1 MAFGRSASPRSIAP
15 TEPAASWEAPRA
27 ARTKPDGAAPALI
40 RGALSVSGVL
50 GFLRDNGRRILA
62 LALALFALGV
72 VALMVLPVRYAAT
85 ALVVL
90 DPRELRVTTEQDVLP
105 GIGQDA
111 AALQSQIEIAKSD
124 GFLRPLI
131 EQLKV
136 AEDDD
141 IAGGHTDMTR
151 LLEKFRS
158 RLEITRRGLTYVIAI
173 SFTSNRSERAAYYA
187 NAVAEAFVA
196 SQGRVRTAAT
206 DEAADW
212 LKDRLKT
219 LNERLRASEDAVAA
233 FRLEHKILN
242 AGKDS
247 TTQQLR
253 VTDLNQQVSA
263 ARLRAEEAK
272 ARYDQVQRDL
282 KANVEGPV
290 KQDLLSM
297 LRAQRS
303 TLNDQIAQKKAVY
316 GDRHPDLAISYSQLA
331 DINRQIEVERKKN
344 IDTAKSEYEAQ
355 LEQQNALEKQLKAV
369 ETQMLV
375 DGQALVKL
383 QELQRDADANRNI
396 YEQFLSRF
404 KTTNEQRQL
413 QNSQT
418 KIASPAIPP
427 LRSTRPPLALLL
439 AALAIGSLLTSTA
452 GVAAMVSMSAE
463 PAPVEPPM
471 PAAVTDTQARQI
483 QVQSQV
489 QSQVQPQVT
498 LQAQPPPAAAGRPD
512 AMPRLPVWARIPD
525 LLSGTGPTTVWQRP
539 VAASAE
545 LDLGVYLRPL
555 LERIDRVPVRGC
567 KVALVLSVGKSAGG
581 NTVARSLNRAA
592 VKRGMM
598 SVLIRLQAEF
608 AGHQPPV
615 TEWNDGSTTAGLQ
628 SIDELLSAG
637 RKADARPEDDIRS
650 EFDLII
656 VHAGNLALQPDAIA
670 LAAHADLIVLVARAG
685 ELGSAAMRR
694 VTAALSRYETVPTGL
709 VVNHAPAG
717 SQAPHSEGGAL
728 GLAV

>member
-1 MAFGRSASPRSIAP
+1 MAFGSRASPRSIAP
-15 TEPAASWEAPRA
+15 TEQAASWEAPRA
-27 ARTKPDGAAPALI
+27 AKAKPDGASPGLTK
-40 RGALSVSGVL
+40 GSLTVSGTL
-50 GFLRDNGRRILA
+50 SFLRENGRRILT
-62 LALALFALGV
+62 LTLALFALGV

-90 DPRELRVTTEQDVLP
+90 DPRELRVTSEQDVLP

-131 EQLKV
+131 EQLKI
-136 AEDDD
+136 ADDDD
-141 IAGGHTDMTR
+141 IAGGYTDMTR
-151 LLEKFRS
+151 LLERFRN

-173 SFTSNRSERAAYYA
+173 SFTSNRPDRAAYYA
-187 NAVAEAFVA
+187 NAIAEAFVA
-196 SQGRVRTAAT
+196 SQGRVRTEAT
-206 DEAADW
+206 DEAAGW
-212 LKDRLKT
+212 LQDRLKT
-219 LNERLRASEDAVAA
+219 LSERLRASEDAVAA
-233 FRLEHKILN
+233 FRLEHNIVN
-242 AGKDS
+242 AGKES

-253 VTDLNQQVSA
+253 VTDLTQQVSA
-263 ARLRAEEAK
+263 ARARTEEAK
-272 ARYDQVQRDL
+272 ARYEQVQRDV

-303 TLNDQIAQKKAVY
+303 ALNDQIAQKKAVY

-331 DINRQIEVERKKN
+331 DINRQIEIERKKN

-369 ETQMLV
+369 ETKMLR

-413 QNSQT
+413 QASQT
-418 KIASPAIPP
+418 KIASVAIPP

-452 GVAAMVSMSAE
+452 AVAVTTSLSADKPE
-463 PAPVEPPM
+463 SVEAPVSREAEETPN
-471 PAAVTDTQARQI
+471 RQ
-483 QVQSQV
+483 VS
-489 QSQVQPQVT
+489 
-498 LQAQPPPAAAGRPD
+498 PPAAAARPAE
-512 AMPRLPVWARIPD
+512 AMPRLPVWARIPE
-525 LLSGTGPTTVWQRP
+525 LAPGGGINTVWQRP
-539 VAASAE
+539 VSASAE
-545 LDLGVYLRPL
+545 LDLGPHLRPL

-592 VKRGMM
+592 VNRGMM
-598 SVLIRLQAEF
+598 SVLIRLQPEF
-608 AGHQPPV
+608 AGSQPPV
-615 TEWNDGSTTAGLQ
+615 TEWQDGSTTAGLQ

-637 RKADARPEDDIRS
+637 RKPDARPEDDIRS
-650 EFDLII
+650 EFDLIV

-685 ELGSAAMRR
+685 ELDSSAMRR
-694 VTAALSRYETVPTGL
+694 VTAALARYAAVPTGL
-709 VVNHAPAG
+709 VVNHVPADSMAP
-717 SQAPHSEGGAL
+717 QPDGGAL

>member
-1 MAFGRSASPRSIAP
+1 MAFGSRPSPRSIAP
-15 TEPAASWEAPRA
+15 TEQAASWEAPRA
-27 ARTKPDGAAPALI
+27 AKVKPDGTGSALI
-40 RGALSVSGVL
+40 RGSLTVSGTL
-50 GFLRDNGRRILA
+50 SFLRENGRRILT
-62 LALALFALGV
+62 LAAALFALGIV
-72 VALMVLPVRYAAT
+72 VLMVLPVRYAAT

-90 DPRELRVTTEQDVLP
+90 DPRELRVTSDQEVLP

-131 EQLKV
+131 EQLKI
-136 AEDDD
+136 ADDEDV
-141 IAGGHTDMTR
+141 AGGYTDMTR
-151 LLEKFRS
+151 VLERFRN

-173 SFTSNRSERAAYYA
+173 SFTSNRPERAAYYA
-187 NAVAEAFVA
+187 NAIAEAFVA
-196 SQGRVRTAAT
+196 SQGRVRTEAT

-212 LKDRLKT
+212 LKDRLKA

-233 FRLEHKILN
+233 FRLEHNIVN
-242 AGKDS
+242 AGKES

-253 VTDLNQQVSA
+253 VTDLTQQVSA
-263 ARLRAEEAK
+263 ARARTEEAK
-272 ARYDQVQRDL
+272 ARYEQVQRDL

-331 DINRQIEVERKKN
+331 DINRQIEIERKKN

-355 LEQQNALEKQLKAV
+355 REQQNALEKQLKAV
-369 ETQMLV
+369 ETKMLV

-404 KTTNEQRQL
+404 KTTSEQRQL
-413 QNSQT
+413 QASQT
-418 KIASPAIPP
+418 KVASIAIPP
-427 LRSTRPPLALLL
+427 VRSTRPPLALLL
-439 AALAIGSLLTSTA
+439 AALAIGSLLTSTGA
-452 GVAAMVSMSAE
+452 VAVMTSVSADE
-463 PAPVEPPM
+463 PASVQA
-471 PAAVTDTQARQI
+471 PASVDAEGAPDRQ
-483 QVQSQV
+483 V
-489 QSQVQPQVT
+489 
-498 LQAQPPPAAAGRPD
+498 QPPPAAVPRPEP
-512 AMPRLPVWARIPD
+512 MPSLPVWVRIPE
-525 LLSGTGPTTVWQRP
+525 LASGAGISTVWQKP
-539 VAASAE
+539 VATSAE
-545 LDLGVYLRPL
+545 LDVGTHLRPL

-592 VKRGMM
+592 VNRGMM
-598 SVLIRLQAEF
+598 SVLIRLQPEF
-608 AGHQPPV
+608 ASHQPPV
-615 TEWNDGSTTAGLQ
+615 TEWHDGSTTACLQ
-628 SIDELLSAG
+628 SIEELLSAG
-637 RKADARPEDDIRS
+637 RKPDARPEDDIRS

-670 LAAHADLIVLVARAG
+670 LASHADLIVLVARAG

-694 VTAALSRYETVPTGL
+694 VTAALSKHAAVPTGL
-709 VVNHAPAG
+709 VVNHVPAG
-717 SQAPHSEGGAL
+717 SVAPQPEGGAL

>member
-1 MAFGRSASPRSIAP
+1 MAFGSRASPRSIAP
-15 TEPAASWEAPRA
+15 TEQAASWEAPRA
-27 ARTKPDGAAPALI
+27 TKVRPDGTGSALI
-40 RGALSVSGVL
+40 KGSLTILGTLS
-50 GFLRDNGRRILA
+50 FLRENGRRILT
-62 LALALFALGV
+62 LAAALFALGIV
-72 VALMVLPVRYAAT
+72 VLVVLPVRYAAT

-90 DPRELRVTTEQDVLP
+90 DPRELRVTSDQEVLP

-131 EQLKV
+131 EQLKI
-136 AEDDD
+136 ADDED

-151 LLEKFRS
+151 LLERFRK

-173 SFTSNRSERAAYYA
+173 SFTSNRPERAAYYA
-187 NAVAEAFVA
+187 NAIAEAFVA
-196 SQGRVRTAAT
+196 SQGRVRTEAT

-219 LNERLRASEDAVAA
+219 LNERLRTSEDAVAA
-233 FRLEHKILN
+233 FRLEHNIVN
-242 AGKDS
+242 AGKES

-253 VTDLNQQVSA
+253 VTDLSQQVSA
-263 ARLRAEEAK
+263 ARARTEEAK
-272 ARYDQVQRDL
+272 ARYEQVQRDL

-303 TLNDQIAQKKAVY
+303 ALNDQIAQKKAVY

-331 DINRQIEVERKKN
+331 DINRQIEIERKKN

-355 LEQQNALEKQLKAV
+355 REQQNALEKQLKAV
-369 ETQMLV
+369 ETKILV

-413 QNSQT
+413 QASQT
-418 KIASPAIPP
+418 KVASLAIPP
-427 LRSTRPPLALLL
+427 VRSTRPPLALLL
-439 AALAIGSLLTSTA
+439 AALAIGSLLTSTGA
-452 GVAAMVSMSAE
+452 VAVMTSVSVDEPTSVQVPASVDAE
-463 PAPVEPPM
+463 EAPN
-471 PAAVTDTQARQI
+471 RQ
-483 QVQSQV
+483 V
-489 QSQVQPQVT
+489 
-498 LQAQPPPAAAGRPD
+498 QPPPAAVPRPEP
-512 AMPRLPVWARIPD
+512 MPSLVVWARIPE
-525 LLSGTGPTTVWQRP
+525 LASGAGASTVWQKP
-539 VAASAE
+539 VATSAE
-545 LDLGVYLRPL
+545 LDLGTHLRPL
-555 LERIDRVPVRGC
+555 LEQIDRVPVRGC

-592 VKRGMM
+592 VNRGMM
-598 SVLIRLQAEF
+598 SVLIRLQPEF
-608 AGHQPPV
+608 ASHQPPV
-615 TEWNDGSTTAGLQ
+615 TEWHDGSTTAGLQ
-628 SIDELLSAG
+628 SIEELLSAG
-637 RKADARPEDDIRS
+637 RKPDARPEDNIRS

-694 VTAALSRYETVPTGL
+694 VTAALSKYPAVPTGL
-709 VVNHAPAG
+709 VVNRVPAG
-717 SQAPHSEGGAL
+717 SVVPQPEDGAL

>member
-27 ARTKPDGAAPALI
+27 ATTKPDSAAPTLI
-40 RGALSVSGVL
+40 KGSLTVTGALS
-50 GFLRDNGRRILA
+50 FLRENGRRILT

-72 VALMVLPVRYAAT
+72 IVLMVLPVRYAAT
-85 ALVVL
+85 ALVVV
-90 DPRELRVTTEQDVLP
+90 DPRELRVTSEQDVLP

-131 EQLKV
+131 EQLKI
-136 AEDDD
+136 ADDAD
-141 IAGGHTDMTR
+141 IAGGYTDMTR
-151 LLEKFRS
+151 LLEKFRN
-158 RLEITRRGLTYVIAI
+158 RLDISRRGLTYVIAI
-173 SFTSNRSERAAYYA
+173 SFTSNNAERAAHYA
-187 NAVAEAFVA
+187 NAIAEAFVA
-196 SQGRVRTAAT
+196 SQGRVRTEAT

-212 LKDRLKT
+212 LKDRLKA
-219 LNERLRASEDAVAA
+219 LNERLRVSEDAVAA
-233 FRLEHKILN
+233 FRFEHKILN

-263 ARLRAEEAK
+263 ARARTEEAK
-272 ARYDQVQRDL
+272 ARYEQVQRDL

-355 LEQQNALEKQLKAV
+355 LEQQNALEKQLRAV

-383 QELQRDADANRNI
+383 QELQRDADANKNI

-413 QNSQT
+413 QSSQT
-418 KIASPAIPP
+418 KIASLAIPP
-427 LRSTRPPLALLL
+427 MRSTRPPLALLL
-439 AALAIGSLLTSTA
+439 AALAIGSILTSTA
-452 GVAAMVSMSAE
+452 AVAAMGSMSDG
-463 PAPVEPPM
+463 PAPAEAPAQTPAQTARAEAAETQVQRPA
-471 PAAVTDTQARQI
+471 PAARQ
-483 QVQSQV
+483 
-489 QSQVQPQVT
+489 PE
-498 LQAQPPPAAAGRPD
+498 
-512 AMPRLPVWARIPD
+512 AMPNLPVWARIPD
-525 LLSGTGPTTVWQRP
+525 LAPGAVANTVWQRP
-539 VAASAE
+539 ITASAE
-545 LDLGVYLRPL
+545 LDLGAYLRPL
-555 LERIDRVPVRGC
+555 LERIDRAPVRGC

-592 VKRGMM
+592 VNRGMM
-598 SVLIRLQAEF
+598 SVLIRLQPEF
-608 AGHQPPV
+608 AGAPASG
-615 TEWNDGSTTAGLQ
+615 DRM
-628 SIDELLSAG
+628 AG
-637 RKADARPEDDIRS
+637 RLHHGRAPVDRRAAERRQKSRCAARGRYSLGVRS
-650 EFDLII
+650 DHRPCEQSRTSARR
-656 VHAGNLALQPDAIA
+656 H
-670 LAAHADLIVLVARAG
+670 RAG
-685 ELGSAAMRR
+685 RARGSDH
-694 VTAALSRYETVPTGL
+694 P
-709 VVNHAPAG
+709 
-717 SQAPHSEGGAL
+717 GGARRRARF
-728 GLAV
+728 GGDAAGDRCAVEVRHRADRSRRQSRARGFSGASP

>member
-1 MAFGRSASPRSIAP
+1 MAFGSRPSPRSIAP

-27 ARTKPDGAAPALI
+27 ARTKPDGAAPTLI
-40 RGALSVSGVL
+40 KGSLTVSGALS
-50 GFLRDNGRRILA
+50 FLRENGRRILT

-72 VALMVLPVRYAAT
+72 VVLMVLPVRYAAT

-131 EQLKV
+131 EQLKI
-136 AEDDD
+136 ADDDD

-158 RLEITRRGLTYVIAI
+158 RLEITRRGLTYVIAV
-173 SFTSNRSERAAYYA
+173 SFTSNRPERAAYYA

-196 SQGRVRTAAT
+196 SQGRVRTEAT

-263 ARLRAEEAK
+263 ARLRTEEAK
-272 ARYDQVQRDL
+272 ARYEQVQRDL

-316 GDRHPDLAISYSQLA
+316 GERHPDLAISYSQLA

-383 QELQRDADANRNI
+383 QELQRDADANKNI

-413 QNSQT
+413 QASQT

-427 LRSTRPPLALLL
+427 LRSTRPPFALLL

-452 GVAAMVSMSAE
+452 AIAVMTSMSDQSAPIE
-463 PAPVEPPM
+463 APVH
-471 PAAVTDTQARQI
+471 AAVENTQGR
-483 QVQSQV
+483 QVQV
-489 QSQVQPQVT
+489 QVQPQ
-498 LQAQPPPAAAGRPD
+498 AQPPAAAVGRPET
-512 AMPRLPVWARIPD
+512 MPRLPVWARIPD
-525 LLSGTGPTTVWQRP
+525 LSSGANTNTVWQRP
-539 VAASAE
+539 IAASAE
-545 LDLGVYLRPL
+545 LDLGAYLRPL

-592 VKRGMM
+592 VTRGMM
-598 SVLIRLQAEF
+598 SVLIRLQGEF

-637 RKADARPEDDIRS
+637 RKADASPEDDIRS

-694 VTAALSRYETVPTGL
+694 VTTALSRYEAVPTGL

-717 SQAPHSEGGAL
+717 SLSPHPEGGAL

>member
-1 MAFGRSASPRSIAP
+1 MAFGSRASPRSIAP
-15 TEPAASWEAPRA
+15 TEQAASWEAPRA
-27 ARTKPDGAAPALI
+27 AKAKPDGASPGMTKGSLT
-40 RGALSVSGVL
+40 VSGTL
-50 GFLRDNGRRILA
+50 SFLRENGRRILT

-90 DPRELRVTTEQDVLP
+90 DPRELRVTSEQDVLP

-131 EQLKV
+131 EQLKI
-136 AEDDD
+136 ADDED
-141 IAGGHTDMTR
+141 IAGGYTDMTR
-151 LLEKFRS
+151 LLERLRN

-173 SFTSNRSERAAYYA
+173 SFTSNRPDRAAYYA
-187 NAVAEAFVA
+187 NAIAEAFVA
-196 SQGRVRTAAT
+196 SQGRVRTEAT
-206 DEAADW
+206 DEAAGW
-212 LKDRLKT
+212 LQDRLKT
-219 LNERLRASEDAVAA
+219 LSERLRASEDAVAA
-233 FRLEHKILN
+233 FRLEHNIVN
-242 AGKDS
+242 AGKES

-253 VTDLNQQVSA
+253 VTDLTQQVSA
-263 ARLRAEEAK
+263 ARARTEEAK
-272 ARYDQVQRDL
+272 ARYEQVQRDV

-303 TLNDQIAQKKAVY
+303 ALNDQIAQKKAVY

-331 DINRQIEVERKKN
+331 DINRQIEIERKKN

-369 ETQMLV
+369 ETKMLR

-413 QNSQT
+413 QASQT
-418 KIASPAIPP
+418 KIASVAIPP

-452 GVAAMVSMSAE
+452 AVAVTTSLSADKPE
-463 PAPVEPPM
+463 SVEAPVSREAEETPN
-471 PAAVTDTQARQI
+471 RQ
-483 QVQSQV
+483 VS
-489 QSQVQPQVT
+489 
-498 LQAQPPPAAAGRPD
+498 PPAAAARPAE
-512 AMPRLPVWARIPD
+512 AMPRLPVWARIPE
-525 LLSGTGPTTVWQRP
+525 LAPGAGINGGGINTVWQRP
-539 VAASAE
+539 VSASAE
-545 LDLGVYLRPL
+545 LDLGPHLRPL

-592 VKRGMM
+592 VNRGMM
-598 SVLIRLQAEF
+598 SVLIRLQPEF
-608 AGHQPPV
+608 AGTQPPV
-615 TEWNDGSTTAGLQ
+615 TEWQDGSTTAGLQ

-637 RKADARPEDDIRS
+637 RKPDARPEDDIRS
-650 EFDLII
+650 EFDLIV

-685 ELGSAAMRR
+685 ELGSSAMRR
-694 VTAALSRYETVPTGL
+694 VTAALSRYAAVPTGL
-709 VVNHAPAG
+709 VVNHVPAD
-717 SQAPHSEGGAL
+717 SMVAQPDGGAL

>member
-1 MAFGRSASPRSIAP
+1 MAFGSRATPRSIAP

-27 ARTKPDGAAPALI
+27 ARMKPDGAAPALI
-40 RGALSVSGVL
+40 KGSLTVTGVL
-50 GFLRDNGRRILA
+50 SFLRENGRRILT
-62 LALALFALGV
+62 LAVALFALGV
-72 VALMVLPVRYAAT
+72 VVLMILPVRYAAT

-90 DPRELRVTTEQDVLP
+90 DPRELRVTSDQEVLP

-131 EQLKV
+131 EQLKI
-136 AEDDD
+136 ADDDD

-151 LLEKFRS
+151 LLEKFRN

-187 NAVAEAFVA
+187 NAIAAAFVA
-196 SQGRVRTAAT
+196 SQGRVRTEAT

-263 ARLRAEEAK
+263 ARLRTEEAK
-272 ARYDQVQRDL
+272 ARYEQVQRDL

-316 GDRHPDLAISYSQLA
+316 GERHPDLAISYSQLA

-439 AALAIGSLLTSTA
+439 AALGIGSLLTSTA
-452 GVAAMVSMSAE
+452 ATAAMTSMSGGPGPAE
-463 PAPVEPPM
+463 
-471 PAAVTDTQARQI
+471 AAVHAGAQDTQ
-483 QVQSQV
+483 VQQ
-489 QSQVQPQVT
+489 QAQTQVQPS
-498 LQAQPPPAAAGRPD
+498 AAAAPRPE

-525 LLSGTGPTTVWQRP
+525 LASGTATNTVWQRP
-539 VAASAE
+539 IAASVE
-545 LDLGVYLRPL
+545 LDLGAYLRPL

-592 VKRGMM
+592 VNRGMM
-598 SVLIRLQAEF
+598 SVLIRLQPEF

-694 VTAALSRYETVPTGL
+694 VTAALSRYEAVPTGL

-717 SQAPHSEGGAL
+717 SQAPHPEDGAL

>member
-1 MAFGRSASPRSIAP
+1 MAFGRGASPRSIAP

-27 ARTKPDGAAPALI
+27 VAAKPDSAAPALI
-40 RGALSVSGVL
+40 EGSLTVSGALS
-50 GFLRDNGRRILA
+50 FLRENGRRILT
-62 LALALFALGV
+62 LAVALFALGV
-72 VALMVLPVRYAAT
+72 VVLMVLPVRYAAT
-85 ALVVL
+85 ALVVV
-90 DPRELRVTTEQDVLP
+90 DPRELRVTSDQDVLP

-124 GFLRPLI
+124 GFLQPLI
-131 EQLKV
+131 EKLKI
-136 AEDDD
+136 ADDED

-151 LLEKFRS
+151 LLEKLRS
-158 RLEITRRGLTYVIAI
+158 RLEISRRGLTYVIAI
-173 SFTSNRSERAAYYA
+173 SFTSNSAERAAYYA
-187 NAVAEAFVA
+187 NAIAEAFVA
-196 SQGRVRTAAT
+196 TQGRVRTDAT

-219 LNERLRASEDAVAA
+219 LSERLRASEDAVAA

-253 VTDLNQQVSA
+253 VTDINQQVSA
-263 ARLRAEEAK
+263 ARARTEEAK
-272 ARYDQVQRDL
+272 ARYEQVQRDL

-316 GDRHPDLAISYSQLA
+316 GDRHPDLAIAYSQLA
-331 DINRQIEVERKKN
+331 DLNRQIEIERKKN
-344 IDTAKSEYEAQ
+344 IDTVKSEYEAQ

-383 QELQRDADANRNI
+383 QELQRDADANKNI

-413 QNSQT
+413 QSSQT
-418 KIASPAIPP
+418 KIASPAITP

-452 GVAAMVSMSAE
+452 AVAAMGSVSSDR
-463 PAPVEPPM
+463 PAPAEA
-471 PAAVTDTQARQI
+471 PARAPARAQAEDTRDR
-483 QVQSQV
+483 
-489 QSQVQPQVT
+489 QVQPP
-498 LQAQPPPAAAGRPD
+498 APAARQPEALPN
-512 AMPRLPVWARIPD
+512 LPVWVRIPD
-525 LLSGTGPTTVWQRP
+525 LASGAAAKTVWQRP
-539 VAASAE
+539 IAAPAE
-545 LDLGVYLRPL
+545 IDLGAYLRPL
-555 LERIDRVPVRGC
+555 LDRIDRAPARGC

-592 VKRGMM
+592 VNRGMM
-598 SVLIRLQAEF
+598 SVLIRLQPEF
-608 AGHQPPV
+608 AGAQPPV
-615 TEWNDGSTTAGLQ
+615 TEWQDGSTTAGLQ

-650 EFDLII
+650 EFDLIV

-670 LAAHADLIVLVARAG
+670 LAAHADLIIPVVRAG

-694 VTAALSRYETVPTGL
+694 VTAALSRYNTVPTGL

-717 SQAPHSEGGAL
+717 PAAPHPDGGAL
-728 GLAV
+728 SRAV

>member
-1 MAFGRSASPRSIAP
+1 MAA
-15 TEPAASWEAPRA
+15 
-27 ARTKPDGAAPALI
+27 KPDGAAPALI
-40 RGALSVSGVL
+40 QGSLTVSGALS
-50 GFLRDNGRRILA
+50 FLRENGRRILT

-72 VALMVLPVRYAAT
+72 VVLMVLPVRYAAT
-85 ALVVL
+85 ALVVV
-90 DPRELRVTTEQDVLP
+90 DPRELRVTPDQDVLP

-131 EQLKV
+131 EKLKI

-141 IAGGHTDMTR
+141 IAGGYTDMTR
-151 LLEKFRS
+151 LLEKFRN
-158 RLEITRRGLTYVIAI
+158 RLDISRRGLTYVIAI
-173 SFTSNRSERAAYYA
+173 SFTSNSAERAAHYA
-187 NAVAEAFVA
+187 NAIAEAFVA
-196 SQGRVRTAAT
+196 SQGRVRTDAT

-263 ARLRAEEAK
+263 ARLRTEEAK
-272 ARYDQVQRDL
+272 ARYEQVQRDL

-290 KQDLLSM
+290 RQDLLSM

-331 DINRQIEVERKKN
+331 DLNRQIEVERKKN

-355 LEQQNALEKQLKAV
+355 LEQQNALEKQLKTV

-375 DGQALVKL
+375 DGRALVKL
-383 QELQRDADANRNI
+383 QELQRDADANKNI

-413 QNSQT
+413 QSSQT
-418 KIASPAIPP
+418 KIASLAIPP

-439 AALAIGSLLTSTA
+439 AALAIGSLLISTA
-452 GVAAMVSMSAE
+452 AVAAMGSASDKSDPAE
-463 PAPVEPPM
+463 APAQTPIRAKAEDAPDRHVQPPAP
-471 PAAVTDTQARQI
+471 AARQ
-483 QVQSQV
+483 
-489 QSQVQPQVT
+489 
-498 LQAQPPPAAAGRPD
+498 RE
-512 AMPRLPVWARIPD
+512 AMPNLSVWARIPD
-525 LLSGTGPTTVWQRP
+525 LASGAVLNTVWQKP
-539 VAASAE
+539 VAATAE
-545 LDLGVYLRPL
+545 IDLGVYLRPL
-555 LERIDRVPVRGC
+555 LERIDRTPVRGC

-592 VKRGMM
+592 VGRGMM
-598 SVLIRLQAEF
+598 SVLIRLQPEF
-608 AGHQPPV
+608 AGAQPPV
-615 TEWNDGSTTAGLQ
+615 TEWHDGSTTAGLQ
-628 SIDELLSAG
+628 SIVELLSAG

-650 EFDLII
+650 EFDLIV
-656 VHAGNLALQPDAIA
+656 VHASNLALQPDAIA
-670 LAAHADLIVLVARAG
+670 LAAHADLIIPVVRAG

-694 VTAALSRYETVPTGL
+694 VTAALSRYNTVPTGL

-717 SQAPHSEGGAL
+717 SVAPHPDGGAL
-728 GLAV
+728 SRAG